1 MTLDKSRQQ
10 PKRDRQQPVKPHS
23 KEWVDHVCV
32 LLESIG
38 GPKALAVYICL
49 RNGGIYQTTQLSI
62 DPLDYDNP
70 RRFAQDWQALRL
82 LAKCDFLTDPKR
94 AKEKALASFKEA
106 EERCRLTNRRLSDR
120 MPIGRSGRILRLAR
134 KMILSLIGETPKDL
148 LEVITDNAKWGGGS
162 TSSCKGRFTQ
172 RYNKLGSDAEYTPS
186 LEPYLPA
193 LRECWW
199 YPQGAERAVRGN
211 KVSTVPKSFKTDR
224 TIATE
229 PTINSALQRAV
240 GLWFREKLLA
250 WGVSTRDQT
259 RNQRLALRGSR
270 DGKLSTMDLSMASD
284 TISLMAVRELLP
296 LEWVRLLDT
305 LRSPMYYMDGEWRYY
320 NKHSSMGNGYT
331 FELET
336 LIFSAITYA
345 STMLYAGGGPWSVY
359 GDDIVCLRSVDPY
372 VRGALRAMGFVVGR
386 EKSFRKGLFR
396 ESCGE
401 EFFGGERCTPYYARH
416 WKKPVSWSTLANYIR
431 LEAWAW
437 DERKRAWLATLH
449 LCPRPLRL
457 KGPLG
462 VLGVF
467 ACNQEEVPDVARS
480 LRVKSGRIGYVVEG
494 LHFVAQTRPLEG
506 GAGLD
511 EMQRRLA
518 ERGGIPELPWLP
530 FLAPPDR
537 DNTARELG
545 RWVRRPVL
553 VEDWPVVPGLT

>member
-49 RNGGIYQTTQLSI
+49 RNGGIYQTTQLTI

-284 TISLMAVRELLP
+284 TVSLMAVRELLP

-305 LRSPMYYMDGEWRYY
+305 LRSPMYFMDGEWRYY

-345 STMLYAGGGPWSVY
+345 STMLY
-359 GDDIVCLRSVDPY
+359 L
-372 VRGALRAMGFVVGR
+372 
-386 EKSFRKGLFR
+386 
-396 ESCGE
+396 
-401 EFFGGERCTPYYARH
+401 
-416 WKKPVSWSTLANYIR
+416 
-431 LEAWAW
+431 
-437 DERKRAWLATLH
+437 
-449 LCPRPLRL
+449 
-457 KGPLG
+457 
-462 VLGVF
+462 
-467 ACNQEEVPDVARS
+467 S
-480 LRVKSGRIGYVVEG
+480 LI
-494 LHFVAQTRPLEG
+494 H
-506 GAGLD
+506 
-511 EMQRRLA
+511 
-518 ERGGIPELPWLP
+518 I
-530 FLAPPDR
+530 
-537 DNTARELG
+537 
-545 RWVRRPVL
+545 
-553 VEDWPVVPGLT
+553 